1 MRRTLSLTFI
11 WFFAVTAGFA
21 WAGLD
26 MSAPSDGGDGG
37 DVVLLSSR

>member
-21 WAGLD
+21 WSGLD
-26 MSAPSDGGDGG
+26 MAAPSTGGDI
-37 DVVLLSSR
+37 VLLSSR